1 MPEPR
6 QMTDQQLK
14 ERYEETNGT
23 PGNPIADALLAEIK
37 RRGLDL

>member
-6 QMTDQQLK
+6 DMTDRQIK
-14 ERYEETNGT
+14 ERYEQTNGR

-37 RRGLDL
+37 RRSLDL